1 MPKKIC
7 LFTGAGISAPLG
19 LPVTTGFK
27 ATINKIEPRLLGFIG
42 TFLGKESN
50 DIERVLYVL
59 EGFAAQKDFLYHILK
74 SNTTGVLGDVNT
86 IAGSARIAINLIKSD
101 IYTRLSHSN
110 ASEAYGLYKNIIGEI
125 RQSFEKTSISMFTTN
140 YDLTFENACYHHRDG
155 FRQLGIN
162 TVEDCF
168 RSEWSK
174 NMYTPDIDFNWDP
187 EKLEYIKLHGSL
199 DWTYDSNGACVKSGA
214 ANLPANLEQMPIIY
228 PGHKNITD
236 KEPFKSTHDRL
247 FSRLNV
253 ADYVIVIGFAFRDQ
267 LINSHFESALRINK
281 ALKIYCYNPCP
292 LNEYPEDSQLSYFA
306 NTFKNRFIHV
316 QSKVEIKEK
325 PLSFSGHFN
334 KLTPI
339 NSNDII

>member
-1 MPKKIC
+1 MVPLPAFASGTGILQMMEKIC
-7 LFTGAGISAPLG
+7 IF
-19 LPVTTGFK
+19 
-27 ATINKIEPRLLGFIG
+27 RLLTPNFSRI
-42 TFLGKESN
+42 TEFMAEL
-50 DIERVLYVL
+50 
-59 EGFAAQKDFLYHILK
+59 DFDFK
-74 SNTTGVLGDVNT
+74 SFPTTRYQ
-86 IAGSARIAINLIKSD
+86 GSKRKMLPWI
-101 IYTRLSHSN
+101 
-110 ASEAYGLYKNIIGEI
+110 YKNV
-125 RQSFEKTSISMFTTN
+125 
-140 YDLTFENACYHHRDG
+140 CYHHRDG